1 MKSHKGAVGSVV
13 ATAMA
18 VLTTL
23 TVSAV
28 PAQAA
33 TTVVASGL
41 AVPWGLGFLPDG
53 SAVFTERNTA
63 KIRSLRNGVVSDL
76 QTVPGVS
83 AQGEGGLLGL
93 AVSPQFA
100 QNRTVFVY
108 YTTASDNRIA
118 RVVLGQTPQPI
129 VTGIP
134 KANIHNGGRIA
145 FGPDGLL
152 YAGTGDAGNSANA
165 QSRTSLGGKIL
176 RMTADGQPA
185 PGNPFNSLVYS
196 LGHRNVQG
204 LTWSSD
210 GRLFSAE
217 LGQNTWDELNL
228 IQSGRNYGWPTCE
241 GRCGNASF
249 ADPLAV
255 WSTSQASPS
264 GIAFYKNN
272 LYMAGLRGARLWL
285 IPVTNTG
292 VGTPRALYQGQF
304 GRLRT
309 PVAGPDGSL
318 YFTTSNR
325 DGRGSPVAAD
335 DRIVRSDGS

>member
-1 MKSHKGAVGSVV
+1 MKVRTSLVIA
-13 ATAMA
+13 ATA
-18 VLTTL
+18 LTGLFVT
-23 TVSAV
+23 AA

-33 TTVVASGL
+33 TTVVASQL
-41 AVPWGLGFLPDG
+41 AVPWGLGFTPDG
-53 SAVFTERNTA
+53 SALFTERNTA
-63 KIRSLRNGVVSDL
+63 KIRQMSPTGVVTDV
-76 QTVPGVS
+76 QTVPGVV
-83 AQGEGGLLGL
+83 ARGEGGLLGL

-100 QNRTVFVY
+100 QDRTVFIY
-108 YTTASDNRIA
+108 YTSSSDNRIA

-134 KANIHNGGRIA
+134 RASIHNGGRLA
-145 FGPDGLL
+145 FGPDGFL

-165 QSRTSLGGKIL
+165 QNRTSLGGKIL
-176 RMTADGQPA
+176 RMTPAGQPA

-204 LTWSSD
+204 LTWAPD

-217 LGQNTWDELNL
+217 LGNNALDELNQ
-228 IQSGRNYGWPTCE
+228 ITSGANYGWPTCE
-241 GRCGNASF
+241 GPCNNPSF
-249 ADPLAV
+249 VNPLRT

-264 GIAFYKNN
+264 GIAYYKNN
-272 LYMAGLRGARLWL
+272 LYMAALRGARMWV
-285 IPVTNTG
+285 IPVTTTG

-304 GRLRT
+304 GRIRT
-309 PVAGPDGSL
+309 PVAGPDGNL

-335 DRIVRSDGS
+335 DRIVRSDGA

>member
-1 MKSHKGAVGSVV
+1 MKFVKCAVIAS
-13 ATAMA
+13 AAMIA
-18 VLTTL
+18 L
-23 TVSAV
+23 TVSAA

-33 TTVVASGL
+33 TTVVASQL
-41 AVPWGLGFLPDG
+41 AVPWGLGYLPDG

-63 KIRSLRNGVVSDL
+63 KIRSLRDGVVSDV

-83 AQGEGGLLGL
+83 ASGEGGLLGL

-100 QNRTVFVY
+100 QNRTVFIY
-108 YTTASDNRIA
+108 YTTSSDNRIA

-134 KANIHNGGRIA
+134 KASIHNGGRIA

-152 YAGTGDAGNSANA
+152 YAGTGDAGNSANSQNRA
-165 QSRTSLGGKIL
+165 SLAGKIL
-176 RMTADGQPA
+176 RMTPEGQPA
-185 PGNPFNSLVYS
+185 PNNPFNSLVYS

-204 LTWSSD
+204 LTWSAD
-210 GRLFSAE
+210 GRMFSAE

-228 IQSGRNYGWPTCE
+228 IQAGRNYGWPTCE
-241 GRCGNASF
+241 GRCGNANF

-272 LYMAGLRGARLWL
+272 LYMAGLRGQRLWL
-285 IPVTNTG
+285 IPVTATG

-309 PVAGPDGSL
+309 PMAGPDGNL

-335 DRIVRSDGS
+335 DRIIRSDGA

>member
-1 MKSHKGAVGSVV
+1 MKVRTSLVIT
-13 ATAMA
+13 AT
-18 VLTTL
+18 VLTGL
-23 TVSAV
+23 SVSAA

-33 TTVVASGL
+33 TTVVASQL
-41 AVPWGLGFLPDG
+41 AVPWGLGFAPDG
-53 SAVFTERNTA
+53 SALFTERNTA
-63 KIRSLRNGVVSDL
+63 RIRQMSTTGAVTNI

-100 QNRTVFVY
+100 QDRTVFIY
-108 YTTASDNRIA
+108 YTTSSDNRIA

-134 KANIHNGGRIA
+134 RASIHNGGRLA
-145 FGPDGLL
+145 FGPDGFL

-165 QSRTSLGGKIL
+165 QNRNSLGGKIL
-176 RMTADGQPA
+176 RMTTAGQPA

-196 LGHRNVQG
+196 YGHRNVQG
-204 LTWSSD
+204 LTWSAD

-217 LGQNTWDELNL
+217 LGQNTWDELNQ
-228 IQSGRNYGWPTCE
+228 IRSGANYGWPTCE
-241 GRCGNASF
+241 GRCGNPSF
-249 ADPLAV
+249 VDPLQV

-272 LYMAGLRGARLWL
+272 LYMAGLRGQRLWL

-304 GRLRT
+304 GRIRT
-309 PVAGPDGSL
+309 PVAGPDGNL

-335 DRIVRSDGS
+335 DRIVRSDGA

>member
-1 MKSHKGAVGSVV
+1 MKVRTGLVIAAV
-13 ATAMA
+13 A
-18 VLTTL
+18 LTGL
-23 TVSAV
+23 SVSAV

-33 TTVVASGL
+33 TTVVASQL

-53 SAVFTERNTA
+53 SALFTERNTA
-63 KIRSLRNGVVSDL
+63 KIRQLRNGTVTDV

-93 AVSPQFA
+93 AVSPQFE
-100 QNRTVFVY
+100 QNRTVFIY

-118 RVVLGQTPQPI
+118 RVVLGQAPQPI

-134 KANIHNGGRIA
+134 KANIHNGGRLA

-152 YAGTGDAGNSANA
+152 YAGTGDAGNTSNA
-165 QSRTSLGGKIL
+165 QNRASLAGKIL
-176 RMTADGQPA
+176 RMTPEGGAA

-204 LTWSSD
+204 LTWSTD
-210 GRLFSAE
+210 GRLFSSE
-217 LGQNTWDELNL
+217 LGQNTFDELNQ
-228 IQSGRNYGWPTCE
+228 ITSGANYGWPTCE
-241 GRCGNASF
+241 GRCNNPNF
-249 ADPLAV
+249 VDPLAT

-264 GIAFYKNN
+264 GIAFYKNS
-272 LYMAGLRGARLWL
+272 LYMAGLRGQRMWL
-285 IPVTNTG
+285 IPVTSTG
-292 VGTPRALYQGQF
+292 VGTPRALYQNQF

-309 PVAGPDGSL
+309 PVAGPDGNL

-335 DRIVRSDGS
+335 DRIVRSDGA

>member
-1 MKSHKGAVGSVV
+1 MKFRTSLVIA
-13 ATAMA
+13 ATAVTGLS
-18 VLTTL
+18 VL
-23 TVSAV
+23 AA

-33 TTVVASGL
+33 TTVVAGQL

-63 KIRSLRNGVVSDL
+63 KIRQVSPAGAVTDV
-76 QTVPGVS
+76 QTVPGVR

-100 QNRTVFVY
+100 QDKTVFVY
-108 YTTASDNRIA
+108 YSTSTDNRIA

-134 KANIHNGGRIA
+134 RSSIHNGGRLA
-145 FGPDGLL
+145 FGPDGYL

-165 QSRTSLGGKIL
+165 QNRDSLGGKIL
-176 RMTADGQPA
+176 RITPAGQPA

-196 LGHRNVQG
+196 YGHRNVQG

-217 LGQNTWDELNL
+217 LGNNTWDELNQ
-228 IQSGRNYGWPTCE
+228 IKPGANYGWPTCE
-241 GRCGNASF
+241 GRCNNPSYV
-249 ADPLAV
+249 DPLEV
-255 WSTSQASPS
+255 WPTSQASPS

-272 LYMAGLRGARLWL
+272 LYIGALRGARLWVV
-285 IPVTNTG
+285 PVTSTG
-292 VGTPRALYQGQF
+292 VGTPRSLYQGQF
-304 GRLRT
+304 GRIRT
-309 PVAGPDGSL
+309 PVAGPDGNL

-325 DGRGSPVAAD
+325 DGRGRPAATD
-335 DRIVRSDGS
+335 DRIIRSDGA

>member
-1 MKSHKGAVGSVV
+1 MKLRTSLV
-13 ATAMA
+13 MA
-18 VLTTL
+18 AAAITGLTF
-23 TVSAV
+23 SAV

-33 TTVVASGL
+33 TTVVASQL

-53 SAVFTERNTA
+53 TAVFTERNTA
-63 KIRSLRNGVVSDL
+63 KIRQLRGGVVSDV

-100 QNRTVFVY
+100 QDQTVFIY

-118 RVVLGQTPQPI
+118 RVVLGQAPQPI

-134 KANIHNGGRIA
+134 KANIHNGGRLA

-152 YAGTGDAGNSANA
+152 YAGTGDAANSANSQNQA
-165 QSRTSLGGKIL
+165 SLAGKIL
-176 RMTADGQPA
+176 RMTPDGRPA

-204 LTWSSD
+204 LTWSAD

-217 LGQNTWDELNL
+217 LGQNTWDELNQ
-228 IQSGRNYGWPTCE
+228 ITSGGNYGWPTCE
-241 GRCGNASF
+241 GRCNNPSYV
-249 ADPLAV
+249 DPLQV
-255 WSTSQASPS
+255 WSTAQASPS
-264 GIAFYKNN
+264 GIAFYNNN
-272 LYMAGLRGARLWL
+272 LYMAGLRGQRMWV
-285 IPVTNTG
+285 IPVTGTG
-292 VGTPRALYQGQF
+292 VGTPRALYQNQF

-309 PVAGPDGSL
+309 PVAGPDGNL

-335 DRIVRSDGS
+335 DRIVRSDGA